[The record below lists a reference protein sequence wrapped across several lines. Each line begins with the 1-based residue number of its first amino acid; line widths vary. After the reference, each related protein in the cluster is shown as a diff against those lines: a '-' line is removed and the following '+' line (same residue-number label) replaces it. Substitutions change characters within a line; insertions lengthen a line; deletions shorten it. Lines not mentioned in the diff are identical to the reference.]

1 MKYICILICT
11 AIQLS
16 CLGQEISN
24 VLNLEFYL
32 PEELENWYSE
42 NYEKNMPSQTWVLC
56 EIYSEPNSEAIKV
69 GQMISYY
76 EPDVSNFIV
85 QFLSSNG
92 TVKKELRNIGD
103 WGYGIHLN
111 VIEST
116 KEFARL
122 PESYFGNS
130 AWVRMG
136 NQPQT
141 LNAGVSSYV
150 EEIIYLPGIKATTY
164 PSGELTTLKSGN
176 YVVEKYEKGVY
187 IIREEVPTDM
197 PCGDEVPPTDLS
209 KVARYKLPIKSLMDA
224 YGEIVIEIAYPR
236 GC

>member
-1 MKYICILICT
+1 MKNLIIFLLLIIGNYVL
-11 AIQLS
+11 AQKYD
-16 CLGQEISN
+16 N
-24 VLNLEFYL
+24 VLDLEFYL

-56 EIYSEPNSEAIKV
+56 DIYSEPNSESNKV

>member
-1 MKYICILICT
+1 
-11 AIQLS
+11 
-16 CLGQEISN
+16 
-24 VLNLEFYL
+24 
-32 PEELENWYSE
+32 
-42 NYEKNMPSQTWVLC
+42 
-56 EIYSEPNSEAIKV
+56 
-69 GQMISYY
+69 
-76 EPDVSNFIV
+76 
-85 QFLSSNG
+85 
-92 TVKKELRNIGD
+92 
-103 WGYGIHLN
+103 
-111 VIEST
+111 
-116 KEFARL
+116 
-122 PESYFGNS
+122 
-130 AWVRMG
+130 MG